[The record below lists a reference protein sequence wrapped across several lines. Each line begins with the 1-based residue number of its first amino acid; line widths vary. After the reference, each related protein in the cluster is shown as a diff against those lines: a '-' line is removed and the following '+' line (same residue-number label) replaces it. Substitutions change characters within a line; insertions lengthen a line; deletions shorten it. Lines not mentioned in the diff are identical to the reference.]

1 MALKLLCCCASI
13 RIKRTTII
21 KLSRGFYLSNGIV
34 GIICYNILRVKSFFV
49 IVFLQKQFEDAKLSA
64 VVSEV
69 VSQTPAPTTQAA
81 GPPPSTAVSSMAYK
95 YLVFEQQLEGQQ
107 NCYHSHLLF
116 QKR

>member
-1 MALKLLCCCASI
+1 M
-13 RIKRTTII
+13 
-21 KLSRGFYLSNGIV
+21 
-34 GIICYNILRVKSFFV
+34 GIICYNILWVKPFLV

-64 VVSEV
+64 VISEV

-81 GPPPSTAVSSMAYK
+81 GPPRDSAVSSVAYK

-116 QKR
+116 QKK

>member
-1 MALKLLCCCASI
+1 M
-13 RIKRTTII
+13 I
-21 KLSRGFYLSNGIV
+21 KLSRGFYLSSGIV
-34 GIICYNILRVKSFFV
+34 GIICYNILWVRSFFCYC
-49 IVFLQKQFEDAKLSA
+49 FLQKQFEDAKLSA

-81 GPPPSTAVSSMAYK
+81 GPPPDTAVSNMAYK
-95 YLVFEQQLEGQQ
+95 YLFFEQQLESQQ